1 MAKYTKREKFFASK
15 VSRTK
20 SVVVPEAIKVLKECA
35 AVYNKS
41 DQTVDVAVNL
51 GVDPRHADQMVRGT
65 VALPHGLG
73 KVVRVLVFAK
83 GDKAQEATAAG
94 ADFVGAEDLVEKIQG
109 GWLDFDRVVATPDV
123 MGVVGRLGRVLGP
136 RGLMPN
142 PKLGTVTF
150 DVAKMIKEIKAGQVA
165 FRVEKAGIVHAGI
178 GKISFDDQAITDNLK
193 AFVDQLQKL
202 RPSVIKGTYMK
213 RVTLSTSQGP
223 GVRVELASLAQ

>member
-15 VSRTK
+15 VSRTQ
-20 SVVVPEAIKVLKECA
+20 SLPVVDAIKVLKECA
-35 AVYNKS
+35 GIYNKF
-41 DQTVDVAVNL
+41 DQTVDVSVNL

-65 VALPHGLG
+65 VALPNGLG

-83 GDKAQEATAAG
+83 GEKANEALAAG

-150 DVAKMIKEIKAGQVA
+150 DVAKMVKEIKAGQVA

-178 GKISFDDQAITDNLK
+178 GKISFGDQAITENLK
-193 AFVDQLQKL
+193 AFIEQLNKL
-202 RPSVIKGTYMK
+202 KPAVIKGTYMK
-213 RVTLSTSQGP
+213 KVTLSTSQGP
-223 GVRVELASLAQ
+223 GVRLEMASLAG

>member
-1 MAKYTKREKFFASK
+1 MAKYTKREKFYASK
-15 VSRTK
+15 TNRTTSLGVSD
-20 SVVVPEAIKVLKECA
+20 AIKVLKECA
-35 AVYNKS
+35 GVYNKF
-41 DQTVDVAVNL
+41 DQTVDVSVNL

-83 GDKAQEATAAG
+83 GEKVNEALQAG

-150 DVAKMIKEIKAGQVA
+150 DVAKMVKEIKAGQVA
-165 FRVEKAGIVHAGI
+165 FRVEKAGIIHAGI
-178 GKISFDDQAITDNLK
+178 GRISFEDQAITDNLK
-193 AFVDQLQKL
+193 AFVDQLNKL
-202 RPSVIKGTYMK
+202 KPAVIKGTYMK
-213 RVTLSTSQGP
+213 RVTLTTTQGP
-223 GVRVELASLAQ
+223 GVRVEMSSLA